1 MIKTIFRLPLFFLIL
16 SVNSLSG
23 QISYSGKITPSTMIR
38 LSDQSEIS
46 LPFRLIEYQLRYSRG
61 GIDLITNTALEARW
75 VNSELTPDVRE
86 AYLMWFP
93 SWGEVRFGK
102 QIHAWGS
109 VDGNNPT
116 DNLNPYDY
124 YFMFLPGTDRKIG
137 VLSASVKYYSDWWN
151 LEAVVIPEHHST
163 RMTFGEKDFPIKPPF
178 EPEEYVEIGQQLE
191 FGARWQIN
199 LDNADISISTL
210 EARDRSFSLF
220 GMTELDWEI
229 IPVYDPHFGYRKT
242 RMLGLDGVTFFRG
255 ITFRGETAFFKTWN
269 DLNANYTHVM
279 DAEAEYIQY
288 VVQVEFTLPS
298 DISVSTQFIGNEVF
312 WANGT
317 TINLTTNIPL
327 ELDEDNFSPGMGTP
341 FAMLADQ
348 GLMFALSRSFMDD
361 DLELSGSTFY
371 NLEMNSYFLGGII
384 EYSLVKTWKVQ
395 FGLTQFFGNE
405 DELEDSFNDLE
416 DFSHVQVSLE
426 YNF

>member
-1 MIKTIFRLPLFFLIL
+1 
-16 SVNSLSG
+16 
-23 QISYSGKITPSTMIR
+23 
-38 LSDQSEIS
+38 
-46 LPFRLIEYQLRYSRG
+46 
-61 GIDLITNTALEARW
+61 
-75 VNSELTPDVRE
+75 
-86 AYLMWFP
+86 
-93 SWGEVRFGK
+93 
-102 QIHAWGS
+102 
-109 VDGNNPT
+109 
-116 DNLNPYDY
+116 
-124 YFMFLPGTDRKIG
+124 
-137 VLSASVKYYSDWWN
+137 
-151 LEAVVIPEHHST
+151 
-163 RMTFGEKDFPIKPPF
+163 
-178 EPEEYVEIGQQLE
+178 
-191 FGARWQIN
+191 
-199 LDNADISISTL
+199 
-210 EARDRSFSLF
+210 
-220 GMTELDWEI
+220 
-229 IPVYDPHFGYRKT
+229 
-242 RMLGLDGVTFFRG
+242 
-255 ITFRGETAFFKTWN
+255 
-269 DLNANYTHVM
+269 M